1 VKKFP
6 VIKQIIEN
14 KQKHR
19 RALAALSFEEKVAI
33 VFKLR
38 ARNKFIKSGQV
49 VKHAQRPNIKL

>member
-1 VKKFP
+1 VKKYP
-6 VIKQIIEN
+6 DINRIIEK

-19 RALAALSFEEKVAI
+19 RTLAALSFEKKIEL

-49 VKHAQRPNIKL
+49 VKKTQSPKIKL